1 MAFQCRN
8 GVKKMILTK
17 RIEQF
22 IKETA
27 VLATT
32 EDPELTMKECIAE
45 YTSQVL
51 EDDYYNVVNWA
62 NWKGIKIPMKL
73 RNVIDPTF

>member
-1 MAFQCRN
+1 
-8 GVKKMILTK
+8 MILTK
-17 RIEQF
+17 RIKQF

-27 VLATT
+27 TLATT
-32 EDPELTMKECIAE
+32 EDPELTIDECITE
-45 YTSQVL
+45 YTSQIL

-73 RNVIDPTF
+73 RNVIDSTF

>member
-1 MAFQCRN
+1 MF
-8 GVKKMILTK
+8 LTK

-32 EDPELTMKECIAE
+32 EDSELTMEECITE
-45 YTSQVL
+45 YTNQVL

>member
-1 MAFQCRN
+1 
-8 GVKKMILTK
+8 MILTK
-17 RIEQF
+17 RIKQF

-27 VLATT
+27 TLATT
-32 EDPELTMKECIAE
+32 EDPELTIDECITE

-73 RNVIDPTF
+73 RNVIDPTY

>member
-1 MAFQCRN
+1 
-8 GVKKMILTK
+8 MILTK

-22 IKETA
+22 IKETSI
-27 VLATT
+27 LATT
-32 EDPELTMKECIAE
+32 EDPELTMDECIAE

-73 RNVIDPTF
+73 RNVIDPAF

>member
-1 MAFQCRN
+1 
-8 GVKKMILTK
+8 MILTK

-27 VLATT
+27 SLATT
-32 EDPELTMKECIAE
+32 ESPDLAMNECIAE
-45 YTSQVL
+45 YTNQIL

-73 RNVIDPTF
+73 RNVIDSTF

>member
-1 MAFQCRN
+1 
-8 GVKKMILTK
+8 MILTN

-27 VLATT
+27 VLAIA
-32 EDPELTMKECIAE
+32 EDPELTMEECIAE

-51 EDDYYNVVNWA
+51 EDDYYSLVNWA

-73 RNVIDPTF
+73 RNVIDSEF